1 MKTKIIETTGFFLL
15 ILLITILS
23 VAMSRCIDNNKE
35 KEQETTKQDT
45 LYFDDETAYI
55 DEWELLKLAII
66 EVESTNNDLAHNKD
80 GDCLG
85 CMQITPI
92 YVAECNRIAGYE
104 KYTLEDRK
112 SRNKS
117 LEMFETMNSHHNP
130 TKNIHRAIEIHNK
143 GSVYKAKILNKM
155 EEMRDCF

>member
-23 VAMSRCIDNNKE
+23 VAMSRCIDKDE
-35 KEQETTKQDT
+35 KEEEAPQQDT
-45 LYFDDETAYI
+45 IITPETETAYI
-55 DEWELLKLAII
+55 DEWELLKRAII
-66 EVESTNNDLAHNKD
+66 EIESTNNDLAHNID

-92 YVAECNRIAGYE
+92 YVAECNRIVGYE

-112 SRNKS
+112 SRHKS
-117 LEMFETMNSHHNP
+117 IEMFETMNSRHNP
-130 TKNIHRAIEIHNK
+130 QRDIHRAIEIHNK
-143 GSVYKAKILNKM
+143 GSVYKTKILNKM